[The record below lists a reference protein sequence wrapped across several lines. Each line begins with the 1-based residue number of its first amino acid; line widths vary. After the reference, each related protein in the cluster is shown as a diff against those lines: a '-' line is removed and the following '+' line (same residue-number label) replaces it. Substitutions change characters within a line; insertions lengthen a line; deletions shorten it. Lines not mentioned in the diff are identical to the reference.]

1 MAVVSD
7 RHHGNFICMKK
18 TSAKIISSKS
28 PKAALKKFFNSR
40 KCRDAKAQICD
51 MGRRM
56 WQRAYVEGNGG
67 NMAVRVGADMA
78 ICTPTMV
85 SKGFLKP
92 EDLCLVDLDGNQL
105 LGQRKRTSEILM
117 HLQMMKRQP
126 KAVASCHAHPPH
138 ATAFALVGEVP
149 PLKMLPEFEVFCAI
163 GIAPYRTPS
172 SPEMGKLV
180 ADLVGQCNTILMTSH
195 GVVTWSSKHLEEAY
209 WRMEILESYC
219 RTIIAAR
226 QIGKPMKTFSAPQME
241 ELRRLKESFG
251 L

>member
-1 MAVVSD
+1 
-7 RHHGNFICMKK
+7 MKK
-18 TSAKIISSKS
+18 KPAVSSKS
-28 PKAALKKFFNSR
+28 KSAELKKFFNSR
-40 KCRDAKAQICD
+40 ECRDAKTQICD

-56 WQRAYVEGNGG
+56 WQREYVEGNGG
-67 NMAVRVGADMA
+67 NLVVRVGANMA

-85 SKGFLKP
+85 SKGFMQP

-105 LGQRKRTSEILM
+105 LGKRKRTSEILM

-138 ATAFALVGEVP
+138 ATAFALVGEAP
-149 PLKMLPEFEVFCAI
+149 PAKMLPEFEVFCAI

-180 ADLVGQCNTILMTSH
+180 ADLCGDCNTILMASH
-195 GVVTWSSKHLEEAY
+195 GVVTWSGKNLEEAY

-219 RTIIAAR
+219 RTLIAAK
-226 QIGKPMKTFSAPQME
+226 QLGKQPKTFNTPQMK
-241 ELRRLKESFG
+241 ELRELKERFG